1 MANRVCVAQIGAA
14 HGVRGEVRLWTFT
27 ADPMAITH
35 YGPLETED
43 GKRSFEIETVRPARA
58 HLVARFKGVD
68 DRSAAERLTNV
79 KLFVPRERLP
89 RTEADEYY
97 HADLIGLR
105 AEDEDGNEIG
115 AVIAVHNFGAGDI
128 LEIQPLS
135 GGAMML
141 PFTETVVPEVDI
153 KGGRIV
159 IVLPEETE
167 APEQKE

>member
-1 MANRVCVAQIGAA
+1 MAKRVCVAQIGAA

-141 PFTETVVPEVDI
+141 PFTETVVPEIDI

-159 IVLPEETE
+159 IVLPDEVESGE
-167 APEQKE
+167 D

>member
-89 RTEADEYY
+89 RTETDEYY

-167 APEQKE
+167 APEQ

>member
-79 KLFVPRERLP
+79 KLFVPRERSP

-141 PFTETVVPEVDI
+141 PFIETVVPEVDI

-159 IVLPEETE
+159 IVLPDEVESGE
-167 APEQKE
+167 D

>member
-1 MANRVCVAQIGAA
+1 
-14 HGVRGEVRLWTFT
+14 
-27 ADPMAITH
+27 MAIAR

-43 GKRSFEIETVRPARA
+43 GKRAFEIEDMRPAKA
-58 HLVARFKGVD
+58 HLVVRFKGVG
-68 DRSAAERLTNV
+68 DRDAAERLTNT

-89 RTEADEYY
+89 ATEDDEFY

-128 LEIQPLS
+128 LEIQPPE
-135 GGAMML
+135 GGAMLL

-153 KGGRIV
+153 KGGRLV
-159 IVLPEETE
+159 VVLPEETE
-167 APEQKE
+167 APE

>member
-89 RTEADEYY
+89 RTETDEYY